1 MRSIVVAKR
10 VLLELL
16 RDKRTLALLFFAP
29 VLILFLLNLMFAAST
44 DVKVKLGT
52 SGLEPA
58 LSEKLAKV
66 KGVRVKNYQTTTL
79 ARADLKNYR
88 LDGVI
93 SYQADK
99 YTVTYANLD
108 ASKTQLTKQAL
119 KQALLSQQLAGLQA
133 NLALGRGEKSLQA
146 KMPVVVNHYQYGDS
160 QTNFFTKLIPVL
172 MGFFTFFF
180 VFLISGLALLKE
192 RTSGTLARLLA
203 TPIKRSEL
211 VYGYTLGYGLV
222 ACLQA
227 SLIALVSIYLLKLE
241 VVGSLVAVVVV
252 SVCLGFVALAFGILL
267 STFASSEFQMMQFI
281 PLVVVPQIFFS
292 GIIPL
297 ASLAPWAQVIGRIL
311 PLTYAGDALSKIIMQ
326 GATLRQVS
334 GDLLVLVGFLVC
346 LLGLNILGLKRYRKV

>member
-66 KGVRVKNYQTTTL
+66 KGVSVKNCQTPTL

-99 YTVTYANLD
+99 YTV
-108 ASKTQLTKQAL
+108 QLTKQAL

-227 SLIALVSIYLLKLE
+227 SLIALVSVYLLKLE

>member
-58 LSEKLAKV
+58 LSKKLAKV
-66 KGVRVKNYQTTTL
+66 KGLSVKDYRTAAL
-79 ARADLKNYR
+79 ARADLKKYR
-88 LDGVI
+88 LDGII

-108 ASKTQLTKQAL
+108 ASKSQLTKQAL
-119 KQALLSQQLAGLQA
+119 RQALLSQQLDGLQA
-133 NLALGRGEKSLQA
+133 NLAFRGEKSPQA
-146 KMPVVVNHYQYGDS
+146 KMPIVVNHYQYGDS
-160 QTNFFTKLIPVL
+160 QTNFFTKLTPVL

-211 VYGYTLGYGLV
+211 VYGYTLGYGLI

-227 SLIALVSIYLLKLE
+227 SLIALVSVYLLKLE

-334 GDLLVLVGFLVC
+334 GDLLVLASFLVC

>member
-1 MRSIVVAKR
+1 M
-10 VLLELL
+10 
-16 RDKRTLALLFFAP
+16 
-29 VLILFLLNLMFAAST
+29 
-44 DVKVKLGT
+44 
-52 SGLEPA
+52 
-58 LSEKLAKV
+58 
-66 KGVRVKNYQTTTL
+66 
-79 ARADLKNYR
+79 
-88 LDGVI
+88 
-93 SYQADK
+93 
-99 YTVTYANLD
+99 
-108 ASKTQLTKQAL
+108 
-119 KQALLSQQLAGLQA
+119 
-133 NLALGRGEKSLQA
+133 
-146 KMPVVVNHYQYGDS
+146 
-160 QTNFFTKLIPVL
+160 
-172 MGFFTFFF
+172 
-180 VFLISGLALLKE
+180 LKE

-227 SLIALVSIYLLKLE
+227 SLIAYLLKLE

>member
-66 KGVRVKNYQTTTL
+66 KGVSVKNYQTPAL
-79 ARADLKNYR
+79 ARADLKKYR

-133 NLALGRGEKSLQA
+133 NLALGQGEKSLQA
-146 KMPVVVNHYQYGDS
+146 KMPVVVNHYQYGDN

-211 VYGYTLGYGLV
+211 VYGYTLGYGVV

-227 SLIALVSIYLLKLE
+227 SLIALVSVYLLKLE

>member
-66 KGVRVKNYQTTTL
+66 KGVSVKNYQTTTL
-79 ARADLKNYR
+79 ARADLEKYR

-119 KQALLSQQLAGLQA
+119 KQALLSQQLAG
-133 NLALGRGEKSLQA
+133 LQA

-227 SLIALVSIYLLKLE
+227 SLIALVSVYLLKLE